1 MRYWWQSAVSQSY
14 SWHQDLKSRH
24 LGRAIQGRREV
35 DSTKVRRGE
44 RKNLKKQIKSNK
56 KITLFHQKGYRK
68 TGTTEQKNLS
78 SSLCKSEL
86 PDEVIPLCMH
96 SNVLIYVSATEI
108 ATSYLL
114 LCRNQMRLYWKTTSP
129 WSTNTHSKSTA
140 LNELAQCSHSLSP
153 APSLPACTAPCRH
166 IFPAWLLSTMCNSH
180 LPSQLRAAQPP
191 RPCWDNTSLS
201 DTDSFQC
208 QDFIPFSGIQGQM
221 VPHRSLPGT
230 SVKYSS
236 SGGQCKVPGGSDIFI
251 FFLQSCQ
258 NKLSPTL
265 RKSQILQIKNIKQ

>member
-1 MRYWWQSAVSQSY
+1 
-14 SWHQDLKSRH
+14 
-24 LGRAIQGRREV
+24 
-35 DSTKVRRGE
+35 
-44 RKNLKKQIKSNK
+44 
-56 KITLFHQKGYRK
+56 
-68 TGTTEQKNLS
+68 
-78 SSLCKSEL
+78 
-86 PDEVIPLCMH
+86 MH

-153 APSLPACTAPCRH
+153 APSLPSCTAPCRH

-208 QDFIPFSGIQGQM
+208 QDFIPLHDSGTNGPTQVPSRDQCEVQQQWGSVQSSRWFRHFHLFS
-221 VPHRSLPGT
+221 P
-230 SVKYSS
+230 
-236 SGGQCKVPGGSDIFI
+236 
-251 FFLQSCQ
+251 
-258 NKLSPTL
+258 KLS
-265 RKSQILQIKNIKQ
+265 K